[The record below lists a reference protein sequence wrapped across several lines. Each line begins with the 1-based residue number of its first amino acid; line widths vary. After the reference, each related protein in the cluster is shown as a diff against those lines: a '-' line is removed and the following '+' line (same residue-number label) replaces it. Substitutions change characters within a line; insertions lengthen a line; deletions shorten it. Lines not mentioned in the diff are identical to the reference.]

1 MRIKQLS
8 VFALF
13 VCLAFLLSAGC
24 AKQQVAPAGG
34 TEGSAG
40 MNQSEFEARNLS
52 ESQRIVLSE
61 KIYFAFDSFELSP
74 EARAVLDRKA
84 QLIRTKPNLKV
95 LIEGHCDERGTQE
108 YNLALGERRAKAA
121 EKYLVMLGVPT
132 MQIETVS
139 YGEER
144 PAVIGH
150 NENAWAQNRRDE
162 FQAVW

>member
-1 MRIKQLS
+1 MRTKHLTIS
-8 VFALF
+8 ALL
-13 VCLAFLLSAGC
+13 VCLALLLGAGC
-24 AKQQVAPAGG
+24 AKQQVAPAGAEG
-34 TEGSAG
+34 TTG
-40 MNQSEFEARNLS
+40 MNQSEIEARSLS

-61 KIYFAFDSFELSP
+61 KIYFDFDKYDLSP

-84 QLIRTKPNLKV
+84 QLIRSKPNLKV

-121 EKYLVMLGVPT
+121 ERYLLMLGVPAA
-132 MQIETVS
+132 QLETVS